1 MKCRGRPNEK
11 FDGVTTSAF
20 LFDAVK
26 VVAAFI
32 FHGVNESNFY
42 QFFKS
47 HVAINSGH
55 VFIVSNTT
63 TDSLHYFIY
72 LLV

>member
-26 VVAAFI
+26 VVAAFS

-55 VFIVSNTT
+55 VFIVSNTI